1 MKSFRDEVVEYY
13 LTEENDD
20 DGEGD
25 GDGDDVKGE
34 QK

>member
-13 LTEENDD
+13 LTEEND
-20 DGEGD
+20 GNGNVD
-25 GDGDDVKGE
+25 GDNVKEE